1 MKVSKGGI
9 VFAVVVIAGILLAR
23 VATQP
28 KYWPDH
34 TVHSWLLEQLPIGTD
49 RREVRD
55 LLSRHGWLDSTAL
68 NPLHDLCDRGDVPPG
83 PDIPE
88 FRLRADFGNT
98 WLIFSTNTEAFFAFD
113 STAHLTGL
121 CVRHSTDAL

>member
-1 MKVSKGGI
+1 LNVSKSGI
-9 VFAVVVIAGILLAR
+9 AFAVVVIAGILAAR

-28 KYWPDH
+28 KYWPDPN
-34 TVHSWLLEQLPIGTD
+34 VYSWLRKQLPFGTD
-49 RREVRD
+49 RREVRAFLD
-55 LLSRHGWLDSTAL
+55 RHGWLDSVAPT
-68 NPLHDLCDRGDVPPG
+68 PLKSVCRYPEVPPP
-83 PDIPE
+83 PDVAE

-113 STAHLTGL
+113 STAHLSGM